1 MDNTTWH
8 DQRPSHKP
16 IPKAVVVA
24 NEHAIIARKVYDD
37 YIEYCLNNPYDP
49 LNWTEIDK
57 LAKKSNDAD
66 QRLEQARHEALNP
79 DECTCKPVTDMCSA
93 CSTDPCTCKPDG
105 DACPVCVGDNK
116 QRYGDRIPFEMED

>member
-66 QRLEQARHEALNP
+66 QRLEQAKHEVLTHGP
-79 DECTCKPVTDMCSA
+79 LEETTEVVMVEDETD
-93 CSTDPCTCKPDG
+93 
-105 DACPVCVGDNK
+105 
-116 QRYGDRIPFEMED
+116 IPFGYRVPRGGE

>member
-24 NEHAIIARKVYDD
+24 NKHAIIARKVYGD

-49 LNWTEIDK
+49 LNWTEDDYLSK
-57 LAKKSNDAD
+57 RANDAEE
-66 QRLEQARHEALNP
+66 RAEQARHEALNP
-79 DECTCKPVTDMCSA
+79 DECTCKP
-93 CSTDPCTCKPDG
+93 DG
-105 DACPVCVGDNK
+105 DACPVCIGDNK
-116 QRYGDRIPFEMED
+116 DRYGDTIPFGGE

>member
-37 YIEYCLNNPYDP
+37 YIEEMLNNGIPGID
-49 LNWTEIDK
+49 WTEVDYLSK
-57 LAKKSNDAD
+57 RANDAE
-66 QRLEQARHEALNP
+66 QQLEHARHEALNP
-79 DECTCKPVTDMCSA
+79 DECTCLPDL
-93 CSTDPCTCKPDG
+93 PDG
-105 DACPVCVGDNK
+105 RVNAGRGTVCPACAAEPYD
-116 QRYGDRIPFEMED
+116 DTIPFGGE